1 MESVL
6 RELRSRVQKQ
16 QFATWFCG
24 LKLLSLGEKEV
35 EFGVPSGFV
44 RDWLTRHYL
53 DLVSASVKAA
63 DKEKDR
69 RVKLSVSGQ
78 GLAVFSE
85 RVASEEG
92 GAKRALDRGDMD
104 TSAAAGGAAGQR
116 ETGPLDSGRQ
126 SQPTPTLI
134 SNQVA
139 QVWPPAGVASR
150 TPAGE
155 GAASEHLGVANQR
168 SATSLLNPNYTFEQF
183 VVGPCNRL
191 SHAASLAIGDNP
203 GRAYNPLFIHGNV
216 GLGKTH
222 LLQATCHAICQN
234 NEAARVVYMSCEE
247 FTNRF
252 IHSIQNGRL
261 NDFRD
266 YHRSVDVL
274 VIDDI
279 QFLAN
284 KEKTQDE
291 FFHTFN
297 ALYNSQRQ
305 IVISSDRPPLEIPTI
320 SERLVSR
327 FKWGLVAEMEMP
339 CFETRVAIVK
349 RKARSRRVELADD
362 VAYFIAERIDTNIR
376 ELEGAVIKIIGLST
390 ITERP
395 ICSELAEEALRGTT
409 VSRTSQVTFADVMDL
424 ITAEFSLTAR
434 EITGKSRTQAI
445 SLPRQI
451 GMYLS
456 RELTEHSLEEVGQFF
471 GNRDHTTV
479 LYAVQK
485 IKTRSKDDRMFR
497 DLLGNLRSRLQ
508 TGGLR

>member
-1 MESVL
+1 MEGVL
-6 RELRSRVQKQ
+6 RELRSRVHKQ

-24 LKLLSLGEKEV
+24 MTLLSLGEQEV

-44 RDWLTRHYL
+44 RDWLTRNYL
-53 DLVSASVKAA
+53 DLVSESVRAA
-63 DKEKDR
+63 DSDKDR
-69 RVKLSVSGQ
+69 RVKLSVDARST
-78 GLAVFSE
+78 AVFSQGSSLTE
-85 RVASEEG
+85 NLAEPGRIGLG
-92 GAKRALDRGDMD
+92 GAETRRESDPGRSG
-104 TSAAAGGAAGQR
+104 TGQGAQAW
-116 ETGPLDSGRQ
+116 
-126 SQPTPTLI
+126 QPT
-134 SNQVA
+134 
-139 QVWPPAGVASR
+139 GVAARAS
-150 TPAGE
+150 AGE
-155 GAASEHLGVANQR
+155 GHGGEGFAAKPPGLDGRGSRPSH
-168 SATSLLNPNYTFEQF
+168 LNPEYCFEQF

-191 SHAASLAIGDNP
+191 SHAACLAIGDNP

-222 LLQATCHAICQN
+222 LLQATCHAISKTK
-234 NEAARVVYMSCEE
+234 EAARVVYMSCEE
-247 FTNRF
+247 FTNCF

-261 NDFRD
+261 DDFRD

-320 SERLVSR
+320 EERLVSR
-327 FKWGLVAEMEMP
+327 FKWGLVAEMEVP

-349 RKARSRRVELADD
+349 RKARSRRVELADE
-362 VAYFIAERIDTNIR
+362 VALYIAERIDTNIR

-395 ICSELAEEALRGTT
+395 ICSQIAEEALRGVA
-409 VSRTSQVTFADVMDL
+409 VSRGNQVTFADVMDL
-424 ITAEFSLTAR
+424 ITGEFSLTAR

-479 LYAVQK
+479 LYAVRK
-485 IKTRSKDDRMFR
+485 IDNRSKDDRMFR
-497 DLLGNLRSRLQ
+497 ELLGTLRNRLQ
-508 TGGLR
+508 IGGLR